1 MNENNINEKKEKKK
15 IKLKLKTFAGLKR
28 FKSRQLHKIVE
39 KFRKKNKGMNLEE
52 LIENAEFF
60 KSMGY
65 LVRQTLINRSDANKK
80 KTIER
85 LNKEIEEGNKEY
97 KEYKKDLEEGKLTKG
112 EQKRFESEFE
122 DKKYK
127 MAKEIYTKD
136 LGPKNQEKPKNPKIK
151 RAINNVKNTAKEV
164 GKGIVKGATM
174 VAGAVAFPF
183 VMAYKGAKATIKAI
197 GTGAKRLKRGA
208 TVATLTAGKVAK
220 NTVEPTVNKMK
231 ETVKEVKEN
240 VQETKFEV
248 KKDVYDNSSEK
259 VQKEIFNR
267 DYEKALKED
276 AKREREEQRRENL
289 HMDREEQT
297 INHKE
302 AIEKVEEEVLTE
314 EEVKKVYGDQE
325 K

>member
-1 MNENNINEKKEKKK
+1 MDENNIKKKKK
-15 IKLKLKTFAGLKR
+15 IKLKLKTFADLKR

-65 LVRQTLINRSDANKK
+65 LVRQTLINKSDANKK

-85 LNKEIEEGNKEY
+85 LEKEIEEGNKEY
-97 KEYKKDLEEGKLTKG
+97 KEYKTNLKEGKLTEK
-112 EQKRFESEFE
+112 EQKKMQKEYE

-136 LGPKNQEKPKNPKIK
+136 LGPKNQEKPKNPKVQ
-151 RAINNVKNTAKEV
+151 RAVNNVKNVAKTV
-164 GKGIVKGATM
+164 GKGIATGATA

-183 VMAYKGAKATIKAI
+183 VMAYKGAKAGVKAL
-197 GTGAKRLKRGA
+197 GTGIKRLKRGA
-208 TVATLTAGKVAK
+208 TVATLTAGKVVK
-220 NTVEPTVNKMK
+220 NTVEPTVNKVK

-248 KKDVYDNSSEK
+248 NKDVYDNSSEK
-259 VQKEIFNR
+259 VQREIFNR

-276 AKREREEQRRENL
+276 AKREREAQRRENL
-289 HMDREEQT
+289 HMDKEEQP

-302 AIEKVEEEVLTE
+302 AIEKVEGEVLTE